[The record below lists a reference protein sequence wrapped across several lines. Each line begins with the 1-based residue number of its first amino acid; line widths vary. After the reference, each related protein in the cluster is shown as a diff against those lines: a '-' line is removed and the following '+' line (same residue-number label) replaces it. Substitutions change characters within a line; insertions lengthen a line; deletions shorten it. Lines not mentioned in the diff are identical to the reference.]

1 MLVATVLAIIFQA
14 AQSVKAR
21 MFTGLFILVGAVCMC
36 GLSSFR

>member
-21 MFTGLFILVGAVCMC
+21 MFTGLFLVGAVCVC
-36 GLSSFR
+36 RLSSFR